1 MIRLLVAGGLHPTG
15 ETLLERL
22 KTQGVDVTYV
32 TDPAPT
38 AYLPYLPQADALV
51 LRTQPLTAEM
61 IATAPDLKIVSRHGV
76 GYDAVDVD
84 ALSARGIG
92 LAIVGDVNSISVAE
106 QAMMMMLAGA
116 KQALEAHFATR
127 GSEGFDWNWRNLLR
141 AREMYNKRLLIIG
154 YGRIGRRLA
163 KMADGFGM
171 HISAYDPYLSQM
183 GAWPEGA
190 AQELTDLSAA
200 LAEADFISV
209 HIPAAKGALLDRAA
223 YGKMKRGVVICNTA
237 RGGVVDEAALL
248 AALKDGTVAAA
259 GLDVFQSEPP
269 AIDNPLFSDPRVILS
284 PHIGGLS
291 NEAAERMACAC
302 VENALNFI
310 EGRIDA
316 ALIVNHEAINGS

>member
-1 MIRLLVAGGLHPTG
+1 MTRLLVAGALHPTG
-15 ETLLERL
+15 EALLERI
-22 KTQGVDVTYV
+22 KTQGVEVTYV

-38 AYLPYLPQADALV
+38 AYLPHLPQADALV

-61 IATAPDLKIVSRHGV
+61 IATAPDLRVVSRHGV
-76 GYDAVDVD
+76 GYDAVDVA
-84 ALSARGIG
+84 ALSARNIA
-92 LAIVGDVNSISVAE
+92 LCIVGDVNSISVAE

-116 KQALEAHFATR
+116 KQALAAHYATK
-127 GSEGFDWNWRNLLR
+127 GAEGFDWHWRNLLR
-141 AREMYNKRLLIIG
+141 AREVYDKRLLIIG

-163 KMADGFGM
+163 RMADAFGM
-171 HISAYDPYLSQM
+171 RISAYDPYLSQS
-183 GAWPEGA
+183 GSWPDGPA
-190 AQELTDLSAA
+190 SAVTDLDAA

-209 HIPAAKGALLDRAA
+209 HIPAAKGALLDAA
-223 YGKMKRGVVICNTA
+223 AFAKMKRGVVICNTA

-248 AALKDGTVAAA
+248 EALNNGTVAAA

-269 AIDNPLFSDPRVILS
+269 ALDNPLFCDPRVILS

-310 EGRIDA
+310 EGRIDP
-316 ALIVNHEAINGS
+316 ALIVNHEAINGR